1 MVLKPVVNNG
11 ISTTNLNWLNFRSV
25 LHLFLPRPR
34 PPVLT
39 WQIAREAVGG
49 VCKPDPPE
57 PGAGV
62 DEAWCHW

>member
-1 MVLKPVVNNG
+1 M
-11 ISTTNLNWLNFRSV
+11 
-25 LHLFLPRPR
+25 
-34 PPVLT
+34 LT

-62 DEAWCHW
+62 DEACLVETVGEEGI